1 MKIVILTTKTLH
13 HDYFIEKISSVL
25 SNETHVFYENRKIN
39 FPFKTFHN
47 FEEKRKKFEINNFK
61 LNKKK
66 ISAKFN
72 ICLNINSKTCIK
84 KIKIINPELIIV
96 FGTGKINEEFIKN
109 FKKKIFN
116 LHGGDPSLYR
126 GLDSH
131 LWGIYHN
138 DFKFI
143 VTLHKLK
150 AVLDSGNI
158 IYKEC
163 IKDKNIKI
171 WKLRYFTTL
180 KCIKLVS
187 NLIKKLQLKSKYP
200 SIKQKKIGRYY
211 SAMPSSLKEIC
222 YRKMETNYGN
232 K

>member
-1 MKIVILTTKTLH
+1 MKIVILTSKTLH
-13 HDYFIEKISSVL
+13 HDYFIEKISSIP
-25 SNETHVFYENRKIN
+25 SNETYVFYENRKIN
-39 FPFKTFHN
+39 FPFKTYHD
-47 FEEKRKKFEINNFK
+47 FEKKREKFETNNFR
-61 LNKKK
+61 LSKKK
-66 ISAKFN
+66 ISAKNYFFS
-72 ICLNINSKTCIK
+72 NINSKKCIK
-84 KIKIINPELIIV
+84 NIKIINPELIIV

-109 FKKKIFN
+109 FRKKIFN

-138 DFKFI
+138 DFKFV
-143 VTLHKLK
+143 VTLHRLK
-150 AVLDSGNI
+150 AVLDSGDI
-158 IYKEC
+158 IYNEC

-180 KCIKLVS
+180 KCIKLVF

-200 SIKQKKIGRYY
+200 SMKQKKIGRYY

-222 YRKMETNYGN
+222 FRKMKKYYGN
-232 K
+232 